1 MAKTT
6 INLDEEL
13 YKKLVEESIRRFGS
27 TKKISFL
34 INEKLRKAEA
44 ESELPGKEAIEKTFG
59 LWKDWKISSEKYVR
73 EIRRESE
80 KRLKRLGI

>member
-13 YKKLVEESIRRFGS
+13 YKKLVEESIKRFGS

-34 INEKLRKAEA
+34 INEKLRKVEA
-44 ESELPGKEAIEKTFG
+44 EFPEKRVVEKTFG
-59 LWKDWKISSEKYVR
+59 LWKGWKISGEKYVKK
-73 EIRRESE
+73 IRKESE
-80 KRLKRLGI
+80 KRLERLGI